1 MKVNAVT
8 GIMVSAVFTH
18 LTVTQSTPH
27 SSQVPNSYLDLQ
39 GFSSSKVEPAGSPR
53 YPVYIYGS
61 DPSLVLFIYEP
72 HGPPFHSGS
81 ADAKVCRSKDGE
93 IESRPYP
100 FSSNAISF
108 TPLFCES

>member
-1 MKVNAVT
+1 MKVNIVT
-8 GIMVSAVFTH
+8 GIKVSAVFTH
-18 LTVTQSTPH
+18 LTVTPSTPH
-27 SSQVPNSYLDLQ
+27 SSQVRNSYLDLQ

-72 HGPPFHSGS
+72 HGPPFRSGS